1 MERFFTLIKLALR
14 NLGRQKRRTFIS
26 VGAVGF
32 GLAIALF
39 FLTLGDGIYAK
50 LMEDAV
56 RTNGGNFSF
65 EHPDYRDAPAIDL
78 FVSDVDTKREQIAN
92 LPEVE
97 TTKLLV
103 LGQGVIKTA
112 HGATA
117 VGIAGI
123 EPDIEKQYSTVAEKI
138 TDGAYLED
146 ADKNA
151 IVIGHLLAKR
161 LKVKIGKKV
170 VLSTNNQHGMLAEEL
185 FRVKGIFKLGADE
198 ADGYLVQIPIKQ
210 ARAIFDLDQN
220 SATQLGILLKDADD
234 LDKALK
240 KSQAF
245 TTNRATLRTWEETL
259 PDLSN
264 YIRTDRG
271 SNQVF
276 QGIMII
282 ICLFTIFNTILM
294 SALERTHE
302 FSVQLALGTPL
313 YMLKIQL
320 VLEAFFLGFFGA
332 LFGFLVGGGLAWWV
346 QVHGFDLR
354 LIYEFE
360 GELEV
365 SGFVFDT
372 IMRAKISKEVVLVLC
387 GGVWLSTILMS
398 LVPIQRL
405 KNIPIA
411 KVLR

>member
-198 ADGYLVQIPIKQ
+198 ADGYLVQIHIKQ

-220 SATQLGILLKDADD
+220 SATQLGVLLKDADD
-234 LDKALK
+234 LDKVLK

-372 IMRAKISKEVVLVLC
+372 IMRAKISKEVVIVLC

>member
-1 MERFFTLIKLALR
+1 MERFFTLIKLAWR

-78 FVSDVDTKREQIAN
+78 FVSDVETKRRQIKAM
-92 LPEVE
+92 PEVE

-123 EPDIEKQYSTVAEKI
+123 EPGIEKKYSTVAEKI
-138 TDGAYLED
+138 TQGTYLEET
-146 ADKNA
+146 DKNA

-161 LKVKIGKKV
+161 LKVKVGKKV
-170 VLSTNNQHGMLAEEL
+170 VLSTNNQHGILAEEL

-198 ADGYLVQIPIKQ
+198 ADGYLVQIPIAQ
-210 ARAIFDLDQN
+210 ARGIFALDQN
-220 SATQLGILLKDADD
+220 SATQLGVLLKDAGT
-234 LDKALK
+234 LDEVMYKAQKL
-240 KSQAF
+240 
-245 TTNRATLRTWEETL
+245 TTNTATLRTWEETL

-276 QGIMII
+276 QSIMII

-302 FSVQLALGTPL
+302 FSIQLALGTPL
-313 YMLKIQL
+313 YMLKAQL
-320 VLEAFFLGFFGA
+320 VIEAFFLGFFGA
-332 LFGFLVGGGLAWWV
+332 LMGLILGGGLAMWV

-354 LIYEFE
+354 TIYEFE

-372 IMRAKISKEVVLVLC
+372 IIHSKISKEVVLTLC

-398 LVPIQRL
+398 LIPMQRL